1 LGFRPSGWL
10 DTIMIAPTRHLV
22 AELNARARAH
32 RLDHSAAAS
41 EVSLADGNR
50 ASIGD
55 MIITRTNDRRLRL
68 TATDW
73 VKNSDRWT
81 ITAVS
86 EPGDLT
92 VRHTRSHGG

>member
-1 LGFRPSGWL
+1 
-10 DTIMIAPTRHLV
+10 MIAPTRHLV

-86 EPGDLT
+86 EHGDLT
-92 VRHTRSHGG
+92 VRHTPK